1 MVDEIMAQAWRM
13 QVYGSWKR
21 AVDSAL
27 GSGMPVTTWCRLH
40 GISVHRFK
48 LWRAR
53 LSNPDSPDECMDC
66 WHAFLKP
73 EVVSNQPKWKKPARC
88 PEAEES
94 AAVDLSQYL
103 EVESGITLLV
113 QGSQTGGVVLE
124 LDPDRCIM
132 MTLSMGDSDS
142 QSIEMEV
149 A

>member
-1 MVDEIMAQAWRM
+1 MAKAWRM
-13 QVYGSWKR
+13 HAYGSWKR
-21 AVDSAL
+21 AVDNAL
-27 GSGMPVTTWCRLH
+27 SSGMPVATWCRLH

-53 LSNPDSPDECMDC
+53 IGNPDSPGECIDC

-73 EVVSNQPKWKKPARC
+73 EVVANQPEWKMPTRY
-88 PEAEES
+88 PGVEES
-94 AAVDLSQYL
+94 TAVDLSQYL

-132 MTLSMGDSDS
+132 MTLSLGDSDS

>member
-1 MVDEIMAQAWRM
+1 MAEAWRM
-13 QVYGSWKR
+13 QVYQSWER
-21 AVDSAL
+21 AVNTAL
-27 GSGMPVTTWCRLH
+27 SSGMPVAAWCQLH
-40 GISVHRFK
+40 GIPMSRFK

-53 LSNPDSPDECMDC
+53 ISNLDIPDECMDC

-73 EVVSNQPKWKKPARC
+73 EAETNQPKWKTPARY
-88 PEAEES
+88 PDAEES

-103 EVESGITLLV
+103 KVESGITLLV

>member
-1 MVDEIMAQAWRM
+1 MAKAWRM
-13 QVYGSWKR
+13 HVFCSWKR
-21 AVDSAL
+21 AVDNAL
-27 GSGMPVTTWCRLH
+27 SSGLPVAAWCRLH

-53 LSNPDSPDECMDC
+53 ISNLDIPEGSKDC

-73 EVVSNQPKWKKPARC
+73 EVVPNQPKWKMPTRY
-88 PEAEES
+88 PGAEES